1 MRMEKMRVLVANE
14 MCAYREVI
22 AEVFQELRPH
32 VEVHCVEPDDLDHEI
47 ACHRP
52 HLVVCS
58 QLTDAMHSLLAWI
71 MLYPDG
77 ENRAVVST
85 AGEHTTLA
93 NVGFD
98 HLLSIIDKTELLY
111 QSPRMAE
118 GDL

>member
-1 MRMEKMRVLVANE
+1 METMRVLVANE

-32 VEVHCVEPDDLDHEI
+32 FEVRCVEPDDLDEEI
-47 ACHRP
+47 TRHRP

-58 QLTDAMHSLLAWI
+58 RFTEAMHSLLAWI

-77 ENRAVVST
+77 ENQAVVST
-85 AGEHTTLA
+85 AGERVSIA

-98 HLLSIIDKTELLY
+98 HLLSTLDKTELLCRSTY
-111 QSPRMAE
+111 
-118 GDL
+118 

>member
-1 MRMEKMRVLVANE
+1 MRVLVANE

-32 VEVHCVEPDDLDHEI
+32 LEVRCVEPDDLDHEI

-77 ENRAVVST
+77 ENQAVVST
-85 AGEHTTLA
+85 AGELITL
-93 NVGFD
+93 VDVEFS
-98 HLLSIIDKTELLY
+98 HLLSILDKTEILY
-111 QSPRMAE
+111 SGTRFGIA
-118 GDL
+118 

>member
-47 ACHRP
+47 ACHCP

-98 HLLSIIDKTELLY
+98 HLLSIIDKTQLLY